1 MTSNLYESEAPLI
14 RACSE
19 GDADAWVRFRAQ
31 YGRLIRATASKVCG
45 FDEESVAD
53 LEAITYQKLLEDR
66 CRRLHAWQGRSRF
79 STYLVQVV
87 RNLSL
92 DWLDKER
99 RTIHGA
105 PLEDS
110 PEPATAETESYEE
123 SEYHAAQVAAL
134 KEAIKKL
141 PEKQA
146 IIIRLRLEGKSLR
159 DIAHVLN
166 RPIGTVSV
174 ENSRALTRL
183 RSHLEHAGVA

>member
-14 RACSE
+14 RACAE
-19 GDADAWVRFRAQ
+19 GDPEAWVRFRAQ
-31 YGRLIRATASKVCG
+31 YGRLIRATASKFCG
-45 FDEESVAD
+45 FNEESVAD

-87 RNLSL
+87 RNLAL

-99 RTIHGA
+99 RTLQGSSI
-105 PLEDS
+105 EDS
-110 PEPATAETESYEE
+110 PEIAAENDAYEETE
-123 SEYHAAQVAAL
+123 YHDVQVQAL
-134 KEAIKKL
+134 KQAITRL
-141 PEKQA
+141 PERQA

-159 DIAHVLN
+159 DIALTLK
-166 RPIGTVSV
+166 RPVGTVSV

-183 RSHLEHAGVA
+183 RTYMEEAGVA

>member
-14 RACSE
+14 RACAE
-19 GDADAWVRFRAQ
+19 GDPEAWVRFRAQ
-31 YGRLIRATASKVCG
+31 YGRLIRATASKFCG
-45 FDEESVAD
+45 FNEESVAD

-87 RNLSL
+87 RNLAL

-99 RTIHGA
+99 RTLQGSSI
-105 PLEDS
+105 EDS
-110 PEPATAETESYEE
+110 PEIAAENDTYEETE
-123 SEYHAAQVAAL
+123 YHDVQVQAL
-134 KEAIKKL
+134 KQAITRL
-141 PEKQA
+141 PERQA

-159 DIAHVLN
+159 DIALTLK
-166 RPIGTVSV
+166 RPVGTVSV

-183 RSHLEHAGVA
+183 RTYMEEAGVA

>member
-14 RACSE
+14 RACAE
-19 GDADAWVRFRAQ
+19 GDPEAWVRFRAQ
-31 YGRLIRATASKVCG
+31 YGRLIRATASKFCG
-45 FDEESVAD
+45 FNEESVAD

-66 CRRLHAWQGRSRF
+66 CRRLHAWQGRARF

-87 RNLSL
+87 RNIAL

-110 PEPATAETESYEE
+110 PEPVSAPDSYEE
-123 SEYHAAQVAAL
+123 TEFHEAQVAAL
-134 KEAIKKL
+134 KQAITQL

-146 IIIRLRLEGKSLR
+146 MIIRLRLEGKSLR
-159 DIAHVLN
+159 DIALALN
-166 RPIGTVSV
+166 RPVGTVSV

-183 RSHLEHAGVA
+183 RTFMEAAGVA

>member
-14 RACSE
+14 QACAE
-19 GDADAWVRFRAQ
+19 GDPEAWVRFRAQ
-31 YGRLIRATASKVCG
+31 YGRLIRATASKFCG
-45 FDEESVAD
+45 FNEESVAD

-99 RTIHGA
+99 RTLQGSSID
-105 PLEDS
+105 DS
-110 PEPATAETESYEE
+110 PEIAADSVSYEE
-123 SEYHAAQVAAL
+123 TEFHDVQVEAL
-134 KEAIKKL
+134 KQAITRL
-141 PEKQA
+141 PERQA

-159 DIAHVLN
+159 DIALTLK
-166 RPIGTVSV
+166 RPVGTVSV

-183 RSHLEHAGVA
+183 RTYMEEAGVA